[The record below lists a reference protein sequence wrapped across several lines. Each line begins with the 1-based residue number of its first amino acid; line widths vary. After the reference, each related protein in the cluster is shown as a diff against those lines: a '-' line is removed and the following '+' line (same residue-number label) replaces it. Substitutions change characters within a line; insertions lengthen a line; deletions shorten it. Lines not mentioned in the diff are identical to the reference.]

1 MYSQKNK
8 GPCDIQVV
16 HQSLFSLFAP
26 GRIARPPFSI
36 ALTTHR
42 DLMRNLIKDT
52 PLEKESRKKKK
63 KTAPSKI

>member
-1 MYSQKNK
+1 M
-8 GPCDIQVV
+8 